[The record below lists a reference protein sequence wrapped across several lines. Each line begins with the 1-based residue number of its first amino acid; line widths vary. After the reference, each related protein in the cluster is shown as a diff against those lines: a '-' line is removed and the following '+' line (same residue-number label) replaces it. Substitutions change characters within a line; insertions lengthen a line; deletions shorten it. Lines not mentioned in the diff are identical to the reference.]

1 MNEKKYPHKT
11 NKQAQDLWKTMKN
24 VQSLYENKVNELK
37 LNAAK
42 LKSIVFRHYKHA

>member
-1 MNEKKYPHKT
+1 MENI
-11 NKQAQDLWKTMKN
+11 KN